1 MGMKRGILFA
11 VLAFLPACGK
21 IAVAQDDATVPFVEV
36 IGNGLTFPVHDLQTA
51 VQIGKPLRLYQELT
65 NAYIVKVEQPD
76 GSYALGAFPKYDK
89 KGQATAWITK
99 DKSVFFGM
107 VVPSMPAGFTL
118 EPGENLPVV
127 GQTSRQWIVAL
138 RRHGDEITIRLA
150 KNRPDIRYQKP
161 VVTVKKGPSRQE
173 RLEEELRKYQ
183 SAEET
188 PAEPEPPK
196 ESSGLRSFFGIGSK
210 KDADKAGKS
219 RRIVIA
225 KGEGDELI
233 AEIDG
238 QKLGEMNSKLP
249 EAKSSPEEPGPEEGP
264 PVIQAAAEPE
274 PIPEETPDGPA
285 KEKTDVTKLI
295 QRIAIAVLGAGL
307 LIAVVV
313 RIVQKKKANDFQI
326 PDLKIKKSAAP
337 KEKAKK
343 KEPETPAKTDVQE
356 ELTDASVYFKKLAN
370 NKVDFS
376 GSLSSF
382 SLLDLIQFLNS
393 TKETGDLQIRDDNGG
408 EKAEIFFSK
417 GEIIDAVFGKKTGV
431 AAIFS
436 LVKSTEGNF
445 AFFRKKESEAR
456 RTIEMP
462 TMSLMLEAS
471 KNMDEGPAAPPPKP
485 APKTKPLSLKKKK

>member
-11 VLAFLPACGK
+11 VLAFLPACGMF
-21 IAVAQDDATVPFVEV
+21 ASAQDDATVPFVEV
-36 IGNGLTFPVHDLQTA
+36 IGNGLTFPVHDLQTT

-76 GSYALGAFPKYDK
+76 GSYALGAFPKFDK
-89 KGQATAWITK
+89 KGKATAWITK

-107 VVPSMPAGFTL
+107 VVPSMPAEFTL
-118 EPGENLPVV
+118 EPGEKLLVV

-138 RRHGDEITIRLA
+138 QRYEDQVSIRLV
-150 KNRPDIRYQKP
+150 KNRPDIRYHKP
-161 VVTVKKGPSRQE
+161 VVTVKAEPSRQE

-183 SAEET
+183 SAGET

-196 ESSGLRSFFGIGSK
+196 ESGLKSFFGISSK
-210 KDADKAGKS
+210 KDTDKAGKS

-238 QKLGEMNSKLP
+238 QTLGEMNSKLP
-249 EAKSSPEEPGPEEGP
+249 GAESSPEAPGPEKGP

-274 PIPEETPDGPA
+274 PVPEETPDDPT

-326 PDLKIKKSAAP
+326 PDLKIKKSAEP
-337 KEKAKK
+337 KGKSKK
-343 KEPETPAKTDVQE
+343 KEPEASSEPEGQDG
-356 ELTDASVYFKKLAN
+356 LSDASVYFKNLAN

-376 GSLSSF
+376 GSLTSF

-393 TKETGDLQIRDDNGG
+393 TKETGDLQIRDDDGG

-417 GEIIDAVFGKKTGV
+417 GEIIDASFGKKTGV

-445 AFFRKKESEAR
+445 AFFRKKESEAK